1 MQTRFF
7 DDKVFFS
14 TMLRLAVPI
23 AMQQFVMNALNAVD
37 VLMIGQLGEISVASI
52 GLANQFFFLLSLFL
66 FGVGSGSAV
75 FSAQFWGRGDVA
87 NLRRVLGLALAIAL
101 TGASLFTAT
110 ALFAPQMI
118 MRFYTTD
125 PAVIALGSHYLRT
138 VGWCY
143 VPTAISVMVGI
154 TLRST
159 RNVKLPMAVSIGALS
174 LKTLL
179 AYGLIF
185 GRFGL
190 PALGVTGAATA
201 TVIARFV
208 ECATLLFL
216 SYRLRLP
223 TAAQPRELVA
233 WDRVFLRRFARTASP
248 VVVAEILWS
257 LGITTYSAIYARIGT
272 DAIAAVNIASTVE
285 GIALVPFMGLGN
297 ACAIILGNHIGA
309 GDTETAN
316 DYARRFLKLA
326 ILVALGVGAVVFGVS
341 RVILQLYRVS
351 PEAQIY
357 GRNILT
363 VVAAVMWLKAAN
375 MVIIVGILRSGGD
388 TRFGL
393 FLDTGPLWLIG
404 VPLALLG
411 AFVFGLPVYWVVL
424 LVMADELT
432 KFLIGL
438 RRVASGRWINNVV
451 RAL

>member
-7 DDKVFFS
+7 DDKVFFA

-23 AMQQFVMNALNAVD
+23 ALQQFVMNALNAVD
-37 VLMIGQLGEISVASI
+37 VLMIGQLGETSVAAV

-66 FGVGSGSAV
+66 FGIGSGSAV
-75 FSAQFWGRGDVA
+75 FSAQFWGRRDVG

-101 TGASLFTAT
+101 SGGMLFSAV
-110 ALFAPQMI
+110 AILAPQVVL
-118 MRFYTTD
+118 RFYTAD
-125 PAVIALGSHYLRT
+125 PAVIAIGSRYLRA

-159 RNVKLPMAVSIGALS
+159 RHVKLPMAVSIGALS

-190 PALGVTGAATA
+190 PALGVMGAATA
-201 TVIARFV
+201 TVIARVV
-208 ECATLLFL
+208 ECAALLFF
-216 SYRLRLP
+216 SYRYQLP
-223 TAAQPRELVA
+223 TAARPGELVA
-233 WDRVFLRRFARTASP
+233 WDRAFLARFARTVSP
-248 VVVAEILWS
+248 VVAAEILWS
-257 LGITTYSAIYARIGT
+257 LGITTYSAVYARIGT
-272 DAIAAVNIASTVE
+272 DAIAAVNIASTIE
-285 GIALVPFMGLGN
+285 SIALVPFMGLGN
-297 ACAIILGNHIGA
+297 ACAIILGNYIGA
-309 GDTETAN
+309 GDTEKAN
-316 DYARRFLKLA
+316 DYAWRFLKLA
-326 ILVALGVGAVVFGVS
+326 ILVAVGVGALVFGVS

-393 FLDTGPLWLIG
+393 FVDTGPLWFIG

-411 AFVFGLPVYWVVL
+411 AFVFHLPVYWVVL

-432 KFLIGL
+432 KFFIGL
-438 RRVASGRWINNVV
+438 RRVGSGRWINNVV